1 MGATYPLVFLILLLL
16 HGTKAASD
24 PPVPGWLTL
33 SGRRPLVIA
42 RGGLSGVVPE
52 SSQLAYSMA
61 MGSSLCEVVLFCDL
75 QFSSD
80 GVGFCHGSLR
90 LDNSS
95 NIAEKFADRGSTY
108 QVNGRDVQGWFS
120 LDFKSE
126 ELHSVLL
133 VQNVLS
139 RSNTFDRTQELLS
152 LDNVVQSVLAQK
164 GELHVIWVN
173 IEYNSFF
180 LEHGLSGEDYILG
193 LPKEF
198 PVTRVSSPEFAFLK
212 SLSGKVRSDIK
223 LIFRFLREDL
233 VEPTTKRTY
242 GELLKDLKSI
252 KAFASGILV
261 PKQFIWPQNKDMY
274 LEPSTSLVKD
284 AHALGLEV
292 YASGF
297 ANDDPCMSYNYS
309 YDPSAEILQFI
320 DNSDFSVDGVLTDNP
335 PTASGAIVCMAHTK
349 GNAFVFPIA
358 KDGAPP
364 GVEAN
369 VRPLIITHNG
379 ASGVFSDSTDLAYQQ
394 AVKDG
399 ADIID
404 CWVRMSKDGVAF
416 CLGSTDLNSS
426 TTAATTFLEKMT
438 TVNEIQNKSGIFSF
452 DLLWSEIQTLKR
464 AKQDILLILFC
475 QRFAYTNID
484 VTCFLFTG
492 AANLVGPFADARL
505 ERNPAAK
512 NAGKFMTLAEFLDF
526 AKASNIT
533 GILIGIERSCT
544 YRVQHATYLIA
555 RSLDVV
561 DAVSKALVKSGYDKE
576 TCKQRVLIQSEDAPV
591 LAAFKTFPKFQRV
604 LTIEFDIS
612 DASKPSVDEIL
623 EFANAVKLRR
633 SSAARVNGFF
643 LEGFTNSLVD
653 RLHAGNLHVYV
664 GVLKNEFMNLAFDY
678 WADPLVEIATDTLS
692 VGADGIVTEFPA
704 TAAAYFTHPGSSPK
718 LDMGA
723 LIEDD
728 EMRELA
734 LVFYCNLYT
743 SDGCDQVQEML
754 QNIDASVSMR

>member
-1 MGATYPLVFLILLLL
+1 ML
-16 HGTKAASD
+16 H
-24 PPVPGWLTL
+24 
-33 SGRRPLVIA
+33 I
-42 RGGLSGVVPE
+42 
-52 SSQLAYSMA
+52 
-61 MGSSLCEVVLFCDL
+61 F
-75 QFSSD
+75 
-80 GVGFCHGSLR
+80 
-90 LDNSS
+90 
-95 NIAEKFADRGSTY
+95 
-108 QVNGRDVQGWFS
+108 
-120 LDFKSE
+120 
-126 ELHSVLL
+126 
-133 VQNVLS
+133 LS

-284 AHALGLEV
+284 AQALGLEV

-309 YDPSAEILQFI
+309 YDPSAEILQYI

-358 KDGAPP
+358 KAGAPP
-364 GVEAN
+364 GGGEN
-369 VRPLIITHNG
+369 TRPLIITHNG

-452 DLLWSEIQTLKR
+452 DLLWSEIQTLKP
-464 AKQDILLILFC
+464 
-475 QRFAYTNID
+475 
-484 VTCFLFTG
+484 
-492 AANLVGPFADARL
+492 NLVGPFADARL

-533 GILIGIERSCT
+533 GILIGIE
-544 YRVQHATYLIA
+544 HATYLIT

-704 TAAAYFTHPGSSPK
+704 TAASYFRSPCSNYERKDLPFTINPAEPGGLLQLADRNSVPPAPPPAPVLEPQDILQQQLPVCPNDPMFRTFRCRLGPK
-718 LDMGA
+718 ETPTGKPEYNINMASLD
-723 LIEDD
+723 D
-728 EMRELA
+728 
-734 LVFYCNLYT
+734 
-743 SDGCDQVQEML
+743 
-754 QNIDASVSMR
+754 

>member
-452 DLLWSEIQTLKR
+452 DLLWSEIQTLKP
-464 AKQDILLILFC
+464 
-475 QRFAYTNID
+475 
-484 VTCFLFTG
+484 
-492 AANLVGPFADARL
+492 NLVGPFADARL

-533 GILIGIERSCT
+533 GILIGIE
-544 YRVQHATYLIA
+544 HATYLIA

-704 TAAAYFTHPGSSPK
+704 TAAAYFRSPCANYERKDLPYMIDPATPGGLLQLAATGSVPPAPPPAPVLEPQDILQQQLPVCPNDPMFRTFRCRLGPK
-718 LDMGA
+718 ETPTGKPEYNINMASLD
-723 LIEDD
+723 D
-728 EMRELA
+728 
-734 LVFYCNLYT
+734 
-743 SDGCDQVQEML
+743 
-754 QNIDASVSMR
+754 